1 MSKHPGRGRL
11 PRGTLD
17 GSSPLPL
24 PDLALQN
31 VDVTTSIEI
40 PADLRDHLHD
50 VYRHLHAHPE
60 LSMAEHRTAEFV
72 SQEMTALGYAVTPCT
87 DTGLVA
93 VLTHGDGPVVAFR
106 ADMDAL
112 PLPEETGLHYA
123 SKARGVLPDGTDVPV
138 MHACGHDT
146 HITCAI
152 GAAALLARDLAAWSG
167 TAIFIFQPAEETA
180 AGARAMLDDDVWGK
194 SLPAGRLPDV
204 VYSQHVWPGRAGTI
218 DVTPGPAMAMA
229 DSWKVTVHGRG
240 GHGSRPEATIDPVL
254 LAAHMI
260 VRIQSI
266 VSREVAAQSA
276 TVITVATISAGL
288 KENIIPG
295 TAEFTLNIRNLDEAV
310 RDQVLAALRRVILA
324 EAQAS
329 AAPEPTI
336 EELYRFPLLV
346 NDEALT
352 AEAVDVLGALLGSD
366 KVGEIPPSMG
376 SEDFGHLPQ
385 AIGVP
390 GVFWFFGGL
399 PDEVFDGDAPVP
411 SIHSSLF
418 APVIE
423 PTLSTGV
430 QAAYTMVSHRLRLG
444 S

>member
-1 MSKHPGRGRL
+1 MEIP
-11 PRGTLD
+11 
-17 GSSPLPL
+17 
-24 PDLALQN
+24 PDLQ
-31 VDVTTSIEI
+31 E
-40 PADLRDHLHD
+40 HLHE

-60 LSMAEHRTAEFV
+60 LSMAEHETSRFV
-72 SQEMTALGYAVTPCT
+72 AREMTTLGYTVTPCT
-87 DTGLVA
+87 ETGLVA
-93 VLTHGDGPVVAFR
+93 VLTHGQGPVVAFR

-112 PLPEETGLHYA
+112 PLPEETGLDYA
-123 SKARGVLPDGTDVPV
+123 SSARGVLPDGTDVPV

-152 GAAALLARDLAAWSG
+152 GAAALLTRDLTAWSG
-167 TAIFIFQPAEETA
+167 TVIFIFQPAEETA
-180 AGARAMLDDDVWGK
+180 AGAQAMLDDDVWGK
-194 SLPAGRLPDV
+194 ALPDGRRPDV

-218 DVTPGPAMAMA
+218 DLTPGPAMAMA
-229 DSWKVTVHGRG
+229 DAWKVTVHGRG
-240 GHGSRPEATIDPVL
+240 GHGSRPEATIDPVV

-276 TVITVATISAGL
+276 TVVTVATMSAGL

-295 TAEFTLNIRNLDEAV
+295 TAEFTLNIRNLDAAV
-310 RDQVLAALRRVILA
+310 RDHVLAALRRVILA
-324 EAQAS
+324 EATAS

-336 EELYRFPLLV
+336 DELYQFPLLV

-352 AEAVDVLGALLGSD
+352 AEAVSVLGEVLGPD
-366 KVGEIPPSMG
+366 KVGQIPPSMG

-385 AIGVP
+385 AIDVP

-399 PDEVFDGDAPVP
+399 TDEVVDGDEPVP

-430 QAAYTMVSHRLRLG
+430 RAAYAMLSHRLQPRA
-444 S
+444 